1 MKSKRASQLRRP
13 GQLDGAQAS
22 ASGGDSL
29 NEEYRNGGDMVED
42 HEPAQD
48 SISAMRL
55 AHQRSDVLANALL
68 EMGITENGDG
78 VPDDEVMPNDGYANQ
93 L

>member
-1 MKSKRASQLRRP
+1 MKSKHASKPRRH
-13 GQLDGAQAS
+13 GQLGAGAQGS

-29 NEEYRNGGDMVED
+29 NEQYRNGGDLVED
-42 HEPAQD
+42 ADPGQD

-78 VPDDEVMPNDGYANQ
+78 VSDDNGDGVLDDE
-93 L
+93 